1 MDLTE
6 TLRNRVREH
15 ERLFN
20 DAVRAED
27 FTEFMTTFAD
37 DAVMSFDDM
46 PHGQQFGPF
55 RGREAIAKAYA
66 TRPPD
71 DTMSIWSIE
80 QVSADTADARFDWD
94 AGRVCGTGGTM
105 GGMGPGG
112 AMRVKWQDDLI
123 AGMTISFR
131 E

>member
-6 TLRNRVREH
+6 AVRRH

-20 DAVRAED
+20 DAVRAGD
-27 FTEFMTTFAD
+27 FTEFMTSFTE
-37 DAVMSFDDM
+37 DAVMAFDDM
-46 PHGQQFGPF
+46 PIGPYK
-55 RGREAIAKAYA
+55 GRDAIAQAYA

-80 QVSADTADARFDWD
+80 EVGPDTADVRFDWD
-94 AGRVCGTGGTM
+94 EGG
-105 GGMGPGG
+105 GGS
-112 AMRVKWQDDLI
+112 MRVKWQDGLV

>member
-6 TLRNRVREH
+6 AVREH

-20 DAVRAED
+20 EAVRAGD
-27 FTEFMTTFAD
+27 FTEFMKTFSD
-37 DAVMSFDDM
+37 DAMMGFDGV
-46 PHGQQFGPF
+46 PIGPY
-55 RGREAIAKAYA
+55 RGREAIAEAYA

-80 QVSADTADARFDWD
+80 EVAPDTADVRFDWD
-94 AGRVCGTGGTM
+94 AGG
-105 GGMGPGG
+105 GG
-112 AMRVKWQDDLI
+112 AMRVKWQDGLI

>member
-6 TLRNRVREH
+6 AVREH

-20 DAVRAED
+20 EAVRAGD
-27 FTEFMTTFAD
+27 FTDFMKTFTEG
-37 DAVMSFDDM
+37 AVMSFDDM

-55 RGREAIAKAYA
+55 MGREAIAEAYA

-71 DTMSIWSIE
+71 DTMTIWSVE
-80 QVSADTADARFDWD
+80 EVSADTADARFDWD
-94 AGRVCGTGGTM
+94 AGG
-105 GGMGPGG
+105 GG
-112 AMRVKWQDDLI
+112 AMRVKWQDGLV

>member
-6 TLRNRVREH
+6 AVREH

-27 FTEFMTTFAD
+27 FTEFMKTIHP
-37 DAVMSFDDM
+37 DAVMSFDGV
-46 PHGQQFGPF
+46 PVGPY
-55 RGREAIAKAYA
+55 RGREAIAEAYA
-66 TRPPD
+66 TRPPS

-80 QVSADTADARFDWD
+80 EVDPDTADVRFDWD
-94 AGRVCGTGGTM
+94 AGGS
-105 GGMGPGG
+105 G
-112 AMRVKWQDDLI
+112 AMRVKWQDDLVV
-123 AGMTISFR
+123 GMTISFQ

>member
-6 TLRNRVREH
+6 AVREH

-20 DAVRAED
+20 EAVRAGD
-27 FTEFMTTFAD
+27 FTEFTKTFAD
-37 DAVMSFDDM
+37 DAVMAFDDV
-46 PHGQQFGPF
+46 PIGPY

-80 QVSADTADARFDWD
+80 EVDSDTADVRFDWD
-94 AGRVCGTGGTM
+94 AGG
-105 GGMGPGG
+105 GG
-112 AMRVKWQDDLI
+112 AMRVKWQDGLI

>member
-6 TLRNRVREH
+6 AVREH

-20 DAVRAED
+20 EAVRAGD
-27 FTEFMTTFAD
+27 FAQFVKTFAD
-37 DAVMSFDDM
+37 DAVMGFNGV
-46 PHGQQFGPF
+46 PIGPYK
-55 RGREAIAKAYA
+55 GRDAIAEAYA

-80 QVSADTADARFDWD
+80 EVGPDTVDVRFDWD
-94 AGRVCGTGGTM
+94 AGG
-105 GGMGPGG
+105 GG
-112 AMRVKWQDDLI
+112 AMRVKWQDGLVV
-123 AGMTISFR
+123 GMTISFR